1 MPLIRVNNLTVTLN
15 TPNGSIYAVRG
26 VSFVLAAGKTL
37 ALVGESGCGKSITAL
52 SLMRLLPESTE
63 KGNQITGEIL
73 YADQNLLI
81 WPEYHMRALRGRK
94 MAMIFQEP
102 MLSLNPVLKIKTQLF
117 ESFPETLQKEAYW
130 EQALALLKDVGITE
144 GVRVLESYP
153 FELSG
158 GMRQRVMI
166 AMALA
171 GQPEVIIADE
181 PTTALDVTTQAQIL
195 TLLQTLQE
203 KYRLALLLITHD
215 LGVVA
220 QLADDVALMYAG
232 EIVEYTDKKTFF
244 LTPKHPYARK
254 LFASLPEKNNPAYP
268 LPVLTGTVPVLTQVP
283 SGCAFAPRCE
293 QKQRECEKVT
303 PKLVVIDT
311 TQHVA
316 CHVYASRHDNVS
328 SQMVTTPVVIQAT
341 EDTTQ
346 KIIISKQTKPLLAV
360 QNLSVC
366 FQNKEKQKIEV
377 VKSVSFEIYPH
388 ETLAL
393 VGESGSGK
401 TTIGRAILNLIRT
414 RTGSITFSGKQ
425 IQVIFQDPYAS
436 LNPRLRIREIL
447 SEGLKAQRLVR
458 SKSDCET
465 QCETLLAQVGLEKSA
480 LNRFPHEFSGG
491 QRQRIA
497 IARAL
502 SVQPDLIICDE
513 AVSALDVSVQA
524 QILNLLSDL
533 QQKTGVSYLFI
544 THNLNVVRYLAHRV
558 AVLYQGQIVEYTQTD
573 QLFAAPQT
581 AYTQQLLAAIP
592 ESTVAL
598 ESKSS
603 HY

>member
-1 MPLIRVNNLTVTLN
+1 MPLIRVNNLNVALN
-15 TPNGSIYAVRG
+15 TPSGMVYAVRG
-26 VSFVLAAGKTL
+26 VNLTLYAGKTL

-52 SLMRLLPESTE
+52 SLMRLLPEYTE

-73 YADQNLLI
+73 YAGHNILDL
-81 WPEYHMRALRGRK
+81 PEYQMRALRGRK

-117 ESFPETLQKEAYW
+117 ESFPETLKQEHYW
-130 EQALALLKDVGITE
+130 EHGLGLLQDVGITE
-144 GVRVLESYP
+144 AARVLESYP

-171 GQPEVIIADE
+171 GQPEILIADE

-195 TLLQTLQE
+195 TLLKTLQE
-203 KYRLALLLITHD
+203 KYRLTLLLITHD

-220 QLADDVALMYAG
+220 QLADEVALMYAG
-232 EIVEYTDKKTFF
+232 EIVEYAEKQVFF
-244 LTPKHPYARK
+244 VTPKHPYARK
-254 LFASLPEKNNPAYP
+254 LFASLPEKNHPAQP
-268 LPVLTGTVPVLTQVP
+268 LPVLVGAVPPLTHIP
-283 SGCAFAPRCE
+283 LGCPFAPRCE
-293 QKQRECEKVT
+293 QKKAQCIQQA
-303 PKLVVIDT
+303 PKLMAIQA
-311 TQHVA
+311 TQQVA
-316 CHVYASRHDNVS
+316 CHLYDH
-328 SQMVTTPVVIQAT
+328 PVKDFTFVAAEAHTLCQQ
-341 EDTTQ
+341 DD
-346 KIIISKQTKPLLAV
+346 KRVKPLQQTSPL
-360 QNLSVC
+360 LSVKNLTVS
-366 FQNKEKQKIEV
+366 FQNKEKQKIDV
-377 VKSVSFEIYPH
+377 VNAVSFEIYPH

-401 TTIGRAILNLIRT
+401 TTIGRAILKLIQPSAGT
-414 RTGSITFSGKQ
+414 ITFSGKH

-447 SEGLKAQRLVR
+447 SEGLWAQKIVQT
-458 SKSDCET
+458 KNDCEQ
-465 QCETLLAQVGLEKSA
+465 QCEQLLAQVGLEKAA
-480 LNRFPHEFSGG
+480 LDRFPHEFSGG

-502 SVQPDLIICDE
+502 SVKPDLIICDE

-544 THNLNVVRYLAHRV
+544 THNLNVVRYLAQRV
-558 AVLYQGQIVEYTQTD
+558 AVLYQGQIVEYTQTAH
-573 QLFAAPQT
+573 LFAAPQT

-592 ESTVAL
+592 ESTR
-598 ESKSS
+598 S
-603 HY
+603 